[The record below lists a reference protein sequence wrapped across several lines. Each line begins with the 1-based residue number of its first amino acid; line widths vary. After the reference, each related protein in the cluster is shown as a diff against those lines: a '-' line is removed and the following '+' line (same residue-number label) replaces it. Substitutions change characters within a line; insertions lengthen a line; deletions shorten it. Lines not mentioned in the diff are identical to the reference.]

1 MIKSL
6 LGKILALPGGARAA
20 KPRVVPGGKAR
31 RSDSPSMPVPPAMAR
46 PAHKALTQARLD
58 RENANDAIYE
68 RICVAIL

>member
-1 MIKSL
+1 
-6 LGKILALPGGARAA
+6 
-20 KPRVVPGGKAR
+20 
-31 RSDSPSMPVPPAMAR
+31 MAH